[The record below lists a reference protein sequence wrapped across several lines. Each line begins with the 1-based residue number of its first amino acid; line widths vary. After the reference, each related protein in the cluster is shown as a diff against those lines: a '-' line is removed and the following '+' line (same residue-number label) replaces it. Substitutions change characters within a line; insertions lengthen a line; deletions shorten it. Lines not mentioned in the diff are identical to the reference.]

1 MSSVIHLDT
10 ETLRKYE
17 KITDA
22 ERKVRSASDPEYL
35 KEVMDYY
42 LNGTKLNGIK
52 LPDCLGGD
60 SILKDKFRFAA
71 GELTVLAGINGAGK
85 SLLASQIMLSAADQ
99 GFRCLSISLEMS
111 PRMQLAR
118 MIRQTSLQATP
129 NLDAALDFAKW
140 SGDSIWFY
148 DQYGSVNPRT
158 LFSIIRYA
166 VDVHAVDFVLVD
178 SLMTLST
185 ASDDW
190 NGQKDVIC
198 GLAGA
203 ARGLDTHVMLVAHA
217 RKGASVK
224 DRLDK
229 WSVAGSA
236 DLTNRADN
244 VLLMGRTFELDP
256 HQPDAYLSLCKARN
270 FDGAEMDVD
279 LWLDMAS
286 MNYYRD
292 SELPTQLGMGGN
304 VRPEGGV
311 VGELEAVGLN

>member
-35 KEVMDYY
+35 KEVMEYY
-42 LNGTKLNGIK
+42 LNGEKLKGIK
-52 LPDCLGGD
+52 LPDCLGGN

-71 GELTVLAGINGAGK
+71 GELSLLAGINGAGK
-85 SLLASQIMLSAADQ
+85 SLLASQLMNSAVDQ
-99 GFRCLSISLEMS
+99 GYRCLSISLEMS
-111 PRMQLAR
+111 PRQQLAR
-118 MIRQTSLQATP
+118 ILRQCSLMATP
-129 NLDAALDFAKW
+129 SMDAALDFAKW
-140 SGDSIWFY
+140 SGESLWFY

-166 VDVHAVDFVLVD
+166 IDVHAVDFVLVD

-244 VLLMGRTFELDP
+244 VFLLGRTFETDP

-270 FDGAEMDVD
+270 FDGAEMEID

-292 SELPTQLGMGGN
+292 SELPTQLGMGDN

-311 VGELEAVGLN
+311 VGELEAAGLN

>member
-35 KEVMDYY
+35 KEVMEYY
-42 LNGTKLNGIK
+42 LNGEKLKGIK
-52 LPDCLGGD
+52 LPDCLGGN

-71 GELTVLAGINGAGK
+71 GELSLLAGINGAGK
-85 SLLASQIMLSAADQ
+85 SLLASQLMNSAVDQ
-99 GFRCLSISLEMS
+99 GYRCLSISLEMS
-111 PRMQLAR
+111 PRQQLAR
-118 MIRQTSLQATP
+118 ILRQCSLMATP
-129 NLDAALDFAKW
+129 SMDAALDFAKW
-140 SGDSIWFY
+140 SGESLWFY

-166 VDVHAVDFVLVD
+166 IDVHAVDFVLVD

-203 ARGLDTHVMLVAHA
+203 ARGLDTHIMLVAHA

-244 VLLMGRTFELDP
+244 VFLLGRTFETDP

-286 MNYYRD
+286 MNYYRE
-292 SELPTQLGMGGN
+292 SELPTQLGMGGS

>member
-35 KEVMDYY
+35 KEVMEYY
-42 LNGTKLNGIK
+42 LNGEKLKGIK
-52 LPDCLGGD
+52 LPDCLGGN

-71 GELTVLAGINGAGK
+71 GELSLLAGINGAGK
-85 SLLASQIMLSAADQ
+85 SLLASQLMNSAVDQ
-99 GFRCLSISLEMS
+99 GYRCLSISLEMS
-111 PRMQLAR
+111 PRQQLAR
-118 MIRQTSLQATP
+118 ILRQCSLMATP
-129 NLDAALDFAKW
+129 SMDAALDFAKW
-140 SGDSIWFY
+140 SGESLWFY

-166 VDVHAVDFVLVD
+166 IDVHAVDFVLVD

-224 DRLDK
+224 DRLDR

-244 VLLMGRTFELDP
+244 VFLLGRTFETDP

-270 FDGAEMDVD
+270 FDGAEMDID

-292 SELPTQLGMGGN
+292 SELPTQMGMGDS
-304 VRPEGGV
+304 VKPEGGV
-311 VGELEAVGLN
+311 VGELEVAGLN

>member
-1 MSSVIHLDT
+1 
-10 ETLRKYE
+10 
-17 KITDA
+17 
-22 ERKVRSASDPEYL
+22 
-35 KEVMDYY
+35 
-42 LNGTKLNGIK
+42 
-52 LPDCLGGD
+52 
-60 SILKDKFRFAA
+60 
-71 GELTVLAGINGAGK
+71 
-85 SLLASQIMLSAADQ
+85 
-99 GFRCLSISLEMS
+99 
-111 PRMQLAR
+111 MQLAR

-140 SGDSIWFY
+140 SGESIWFY

-178 SLMTLST
+178 SLMTMST

-190 NGQKDVIC
+190 NGQKDVVC

-217 RKGASVK
+217 RKGGSVK

-229 WSVAGSA
+229 WSVAGSS
-236 DLTNRADN
+236 DITNRADN
-244 VLLMGRTFELDP
+244 VLLLGRTFEVDP

-279 LWLDMAS
+279 LRLDMAS

-292 SELPTQLGMGGN
+292 SESPTQQGMGDN
-304 VRPEGGV
+304 VKPKGGV
-311 VGELEAVGLN
+311 VGELEAAGLN

>member
-35 KEVMDYY
+35 KEVMEYY
-42 LNGTKLNGIK
+42 LNGEKLKGIK
-52 LPDCLGGD
+52 LPDCLGGN

-71 GELTVLAGINGAGK
+71 GELSLLAGINGAGK
-85 SLLASQIMLSAADQ
+85 SLLASQLMNSAVDQ
-99 GFRCLSISLEMS
+99 GYRCLSISLEMS
-111 PRMQLAR
+111 PRQQLAR
-118 MIRQTSLQATP
+118 ILRQCSLMATP
-129 NLDAALDFAKW
+129 SMDAALDFAKW
-140 SGDSIWFY
+140 SGESLWFY

-166 VDVHAVDFVLVD
+166 IDVHAVDFVLVD

-244 VLLMGRTFELDP
+244 VFLLGRPFETDP

-286 MNYYRD
+286 MNYYRE
-292 SELPTQLGMGGN
+292 SELPTQLGMGDS

>member
-35 KEVMDYY
+35 KEVMEYY
-42 LNGTKLNGIK
+42 LNGEKLKGIK
-52 LPDCLGGD
+52 LPDCLGGN

-71 GELTVLAGINGAGK
+71 GELSLLAGINGAGK
-85 SLLASQIMLSAADQ
+85 SLLASQLMNSAVDQ
-99 GFRCLSISLEMS
+99 GYRCLSISLEMS
-111 PRMQLAR
+111 PRQQLAR
-118 MIRQTSLQATP
+118 ILRQCSLMATP
-129 NLDAALDFAKW
+129 SMDAALDFAKW
-140 SGDSIWFY
+140 SGESLWFY

-166 VDVHAVDFVLVD
+166 IDVHAVDFVLVD

-244 VLLMGRTFELDP
+244 VFLLGRTFETDP

-286 MNYYRD
+286 MNYYRE
-292 SELPTQLGMGGN
+292 SELPTQLGMGDS

>member
-22 ERKVRSASDPEYL
+22 ERKVRAASDPEYL
-35 KEVMDYY
+35 KEVMEYY
-42 LNGTKLNGIK
+42 LNGEKLKGIK
-52 LPDCLGGD
+52 LPDCLGGN

-71 GELTVLAGINGAGK
+71 GELSLLAGINGAGK
-85 SLLASQIMLSAADQ
+85 SLLASQLMNSAVDQ
-99 GFRCLSISLEMS
+99 GYRCLSISLEMS
-111 PRMQLAR
+111 PRQQLAR
-118 MIRQTSLQATP
+118 ILRQCSLMATP
-129 NLDAALDFAKW
+129 SMDAALDFAKW
-140 SGDSIWFY
+140 SGESLWFY

-166 VDVHAVDFVLVD
+166 IDVHAVDFVLVD

-236 DLTNRADN
+236 DLTNRADI
-244 VLLMGRTFELDP
+244 VFLLGRTFETDP

-286 MNYYRD
+286 MNYYRE
-292 SELPTQLGMGGN
+292 SELPTQLGMGGS

>member
-1 MSSVIHLDT
+1 M
-10 ETLRKYE
+10 
-17 KITDA
+17 
-22 ERKVRSASDPEYL
+22 
-35 KEVMDYY
+35 
-42 LNGTKLNGIK
+42 
-52 LPDCLGGD
+52 
-60 SILKDKFRFAA
+60 
-71 GELTVLAGINGAGK
+71 
-85 SLLASQIMLSAADQ
+85 
-99 GFRCLSISLEMS
+99 
-111 PRMQLAR
+111 
-118 MIRQTSLQATP
+118 ATP
-129 NLDAALDFAKW
+129 SMDAALDFAKW
-140 SGDSIWFY
+140 SGESLWFY

-166 VDVHAVDFVLVD
+166 IDVHAVDFVLVD

-203 ARGLDTHVMLVAHA
+203 ARGLDTHIMLVAHA

-244 VLLMGRTFELDP
+244 VFLLGRTFETDP

-286 MNYYRD
+286 MNYYRE
-292 SELPTQLGMGGN
+292 SELPTQLGMGGS

>member
-52 LPDCLGGD
+52 LPNCLGGD
-60 SILKDKFRFAA
+60 SILKDKFRLAA
-71 GELTVLAGINGAGK
+71 GELTVLAGINGAGN
-85 SLLASQIMLSAADQ
+85 SLLARQVMLSAADQ

-140 SGDSIWFY
+140 SGESIWFY

-178 SLMTLST
+178 SLMTMST

-190 NGQKDVIC
+190 NGQKDVVC

-217 RKGASVK
+217 RKGGSVK

-229 WSVAGSA
+229 WSVAGSS
-236 DLTNRADN
+236 DITNRADN
-244 VLLMGRTFELDP
+244 VLLLGRTFEVDP

-292 SELPTQLGMGGN
+292 SELPTQLGMGDN
-304 VRPEGGV
+304 VKPKGGV
-311 VGELEAVGLN
+311 VGELEAAGLN

>member
-35 KEVMDYY
+35 KEVMEYY
-42 LNGTKLNGIK
+42 LNGEKLKGIK
-52 LPDCLGGD
+52 LPDCLGGN

-71 GELTVLAGINGAGK
+71 GELSLLAGINGAGK
-85 SLLASQIMLSAADQ
+85 SLLASQLMNSAVDQ
-99 GFRCLSISLEMS
+99 GYRCLSISLEMS
-111 PRMQLAR
+111 PRQQLAR
-118 MIRQTSLQATP
+118 ILRQCSLMATP
-129 NLDAALDFAKW
+129 SMDAALDFAKW
-140 SGDSIWFY
+140 SGESLWFY

-166 VDVHAVDFVLVD
+166 IDVHAVDFVLVD

-203 ARGLDTHVMLVAHA
+203 ARGLDTHIMLVAHA

-244 VLLMGRTFELDP
+244 VFLLGRTFETDP

-270 FDGAEMDVD
+270 FDGAEMEVDVG
-279 LWLDMAS
+279 LDMAS
-286 MNYYRD
+286 MNYYRE
-292 SELPTQLGMGGN
+292 SELPTQLGMGGS

>member
-1 MSSVIHLDT
+1 M
-10 ETLRKYE
+10 E
-17 KITDA
+17 
-22 ERKVRSASDPEYL
+22 
-35 KEVMDYY
+35 YY
-42 LNGTKLNGIK
+42 LNGEKLKGIK
-52 LPDCLGGD
+52 LPDCLGGN

-71 GELTVLAGINGAGK
+71 GELSLLAGINGAGK
-85 SLLASQIMLSAADQ
+85 SLLASQLMNSAVDQ
-99 GFRCLSISLEMS
+99 GYRCLSISLEMS
-111 PRMQLAR
+111 PRQQLAR
-118 MIRQTSLQATP
+118 ILRQCSLMATP
-129 NLDAALDFAKW
+129 SMDAALDFAKW
-140 SGDSIWFY
+140 SGESLWFY

-166 VDVHAVDFVLVD
+166 IDVHAVDFVLVD

-224 DRLDK
+224 DRLDR

-244 VLLMGRTFELDP
+244 VFLLGRTFETDP

-270 FDGAEMDVD
+270 FDGAEMDID

-292 SELPTQLGMGGN
+292 SELPTQMGMGDS
-304 VRPEGGV
+304 VKPEGGV
-311 VGELEAVGLN
+311 VGELEVAGLN

>member
-35 KEVMDYY
+35 KEVMEYY
-42 LNGTKLNGIK
+42 LNGEKLKGIK
-52 LPDCLGGD
+52 LPDCLGGN

-71 GELTVLAGINGAGK
+71 GELSLLAGINGAGK
-85 SLLASQIMLSAADQ
+85 SLLASQLMNSAVDQ
-99 GFRCLSISLEMS
+99 GYRCLSISLEMS
-111 PRMQLAR
+111 PRQQLAR
-118 MIRQTSLQATP
+118 ILRQCSLMATP
-129 NLDAALDFAKW
+129 SMDAALDFAKW
-140 SGDSIWFY
+140 SGESLWFY

-166 VDVHAVDFVLVD
+166 IDVHAVDFVLVD

-203 ARGLDTHVMLVAHA
+203 ARGLDTHIMLVAHA

-244 VLLMGRTFELDP
+244 VFLLGRMFETDP

-286 MNYYRD
+286 MNYYRE
-292 SELPTQLGMGGN
+292 SELPTQLGMGGS

>member
-35 KEVMDYY
+35 KEVMEYY
-42 LNGTKLNGIK
+42 LNGEKLKGIK
-52 LPDCLGGD
+52 LPDCLGGN

-71 GELTVLAGINGAGK
+71 GELSLLAGINGAGK
-85 SLLASQIMLSAADQ
+85 SLLASQLMNSAVDQ
-99 GFRCLSISLEMS
+99 GYRCLSISLEMS
-111 PRMQLAR
+111 PRQQLAR
-118 MIRQTSLQATP
+118 ILRQCSLMATP
-129 NLDAALDFAKW
+129 SMDAALDFAKW
-140 SGDSIWFY
+140 SGESLWFY

-166 VDVHAVDFVLVD
+166 IDVHAVDFVLVD

-244 VLLMGRTFELDP
+244 VFLLGRTFELDP
-256 HQPDAYLSLCKARN
+256 HQPDAYMSLCKARN

-286 MNYYRD
+286 MNYYRE
-292 SELPTQLGMGGN
+292 SELPTQLGMGDS

>member
-35 KEVMDYY
+35 KEVMEYY
-42 LNGTKLNGIK
+42 LNGEKLKGIN
-52 LPDCLGGD
+52 LPDCLGGN

-71 GELTVLAGINGAGK
+71 GELSLLAGINGAGK
-85 SLLASQIMLSAADQ
+85 SLLASQLMNSAVDQ
-99 GFRCLSISLEMS
+99 GYRCLSISLEMS
-111 PRMQLAR
+111 PRQQLAR
-118 MIRQTSLQATP
+118 ILRQCSLMATP
-129 NLDAALDFAKW
+129 SMDAALDFAKW
-140 SGDSIWFY
+140 SGESLWFY

-166 VDVHAVDFVLVD
+166 IDVHAVDFVLVD

-244 VLLMGRTFELDP
+244 VFLLGRTFETDP

-286 MNYYRD
+286 MNYYRE
-292 SELPTQLGMGGN
+292 SELPTQLGMGDS